1 MDPNKWHTHI
11 EISIDIFW
19 PWRTFWQFGP
29 MSSGCCCCCADY
41 RNNTNS
47 APLLLLLLLIMA
59 ATTSI
64 TTIPKEASW
73 MGTELM
79 RYQRP
84 TAWDHTSLHHDSF
97 SQIESR
103 ILTIL
108 ILEQSQST
116 QNFRGFSIS
125 DTKFFAQSAQAK
137 FYMKEGPTP
146 HKKRKKEKKKKNNN
160 NNNNNNKNTQKL
172 NR

>member
-1 MDPNKWHTHI
+1 
-11 EISIDIFW
+11 
-19 PWRTFWQFGP
+19 
-29 MSSGCCCCCADY
+29 
-41 RNNTNS
+41 
-47 APLLLLLLLIMA
+47 MA

-84 TAWDHTSLHHDSF
+84 TARDHTSLHHDSF
-97 SQIESR
+97 SRIESR

-125 DTKFFAQSAQAK
+125 DTQFFAQSAQAK
-137 FYMKEGPTP
+137 FYMKGRTYPS
-146 HKKRKKEKKKKNNN
+146 KKKKKREQQQQQKQKKYPKSFLGAP
-160 NNNNNNKNTQKL
+160 KNSTA
-172 NR
+172 RV